1 MQWTFIVGV
10 AIVLYLAGSIRVLR
24 QYERGVVFLLGRF
37 EGIRG
42 PGLTLI
48 FVPFQ
53 QMVRVSLRTVTMQ
66 IPSQK
71 IITKDNV
78 SIDIAAVA
86 YYRISDPEKAVI
98 AIENVYEAINQIS
111 QTTVRNVVGR
121 FSLDQLL
128 AETANINEQI
138 KDVIDRH
145 TEPWGTQV
153 TAVEIKDI
161 VLPDNMQRAM
171 AREAEAERERRAKI
185 VAAEGEYQA
194 AVKLGEAADIITQHP
209 VALQLRTLQTMA
221 EISTEKNSTIIF
233 PAQFMTTVQEALA
246 LLKTEFGVEVT
257 LALPRG
263 STLLP
268 FCNVGSFHQMHREF
282 GARGSTALVSRP
294 SAERQSRT
302 EREPGPRAHYGKFP
316 SICRVAPGSGSSL
329 ADARSAG
336 TRERGRA
343 HATLVGSLYEPS
355 AVNSSHDVKQR
366 SIVRSRGAL
375 LRPGSRLPFAS
386 TPRGVGGAPT
396 GALSLLSRL
405 RDATGPRL

>member
-1 MQWTFIVGV
+1 MQWTFI
-10 AIVLYLAGSIRVLR
+10 IVVIVILYLAISIRVLR

-37 EGIRG
+37 EGVRG
-42 PGLTLI
+42 AGLTLI
-48 FVPFQ
+48 SFPFQ
-53 QMVRVSLRTVTMQ
+53 QMVRVSLRIVTMQ

-86 YYRISDPEKAVI
+86 YYRIVDPEKAVI

-128 AETANINEQI
+128 ADTAGINEQI
-138 KDVIDRH
+138 KNVIDEH

-161 VLPDNMQRAM
+161 VMPENMQRAM

-246 LLKTEFGVEVT
+246 MLKTD
-257 LALPRG
+257 
-263 STLLP
+263 
-268 FCNVGSFHQMHREF
+268 
-282 GARGSTALVSRP
+282 
-294 SAERQSRT
+294 SAS
-302 EREPGPRAHYGKFP
+302 K
-316 SICRVAPGSGSSL
+316 
-329 ADARSAG
+329 
-336 TRERGRA
+336 
-343 HATLVGSLYEPS
+343 
-355 AVNSSHDVKQR
+355 
-366 SIVRSRGAL
+366 
-375 LRPGSRLPFAS
+375 
-386 TPRGVGGAPT
+386 
-396 GALSLLSRL
+396 
-405 RDATGPRL
+405 